1 MDDPFISSEM
11 FDLICFAGLKF
22 MMLYYFIF
30 ISIGIEKVKDKDGR
44 VLDLVNLSYVHSL
57 MSNVRIYVQQ

>member
-1 MDDPFISSEM
+1 MDDPFISSET
-11 FDLICFAGLKF
+11 FDLICFAGLRF
-22 MMLYYFIF
+22 IMLYYFIF